1 MGPLGNC
8 VIALWC
14 CGRSRESGRSSL
26 ITVVFIR
33 LKKKKKS
40 QHLLCIRPCAA
51 RLGERGQRRVRPHYC
66 APVVPSLLSGKPHPD
81 QVS

>member
-8 VIALWC
+8 VIALRC

-33 LKKKKKS
+33 LKKKKKLAPIMYQTLCCTVGGAGTEES
-40 QHLLCIRPCAA
+40 QTPLLCSSSSQPAIRKATS
-51 RLGERGQRRVRPHYC
+51 RP
-66 APVVPSLLSGKPHPD
+66 G
-81 QVS
+81 

>member
-8 VIALWC
+8 VIALRC

-33 LKKKKKS
+33 LKKKKKAS
-40 QHLLCIRPCAA
+40 TYYVSDPVLHGWGSGDR
-51 RLGERGQRRVRPHYC
+51 GESDPIIVLQ
-66 APVVPSLLSGKPHPD
+66 
-81 QVS
+81 